1 MHCVNALNSSHKR
14 KKNVLSKFYTFYL
27 NYENLKEIL
36 KDTEN
41 KKKHNTLLYNIEVNI
56 NMK

>member
-1 MHCVNALNSSHKR
+1 M
-14 KKNVLSKFYTFYL
+14 SKFYTFYL

-41 KKKHNTLLYNIEVNI
+41 KKKHNTLLYNKEANI
-56 NMK
+56 GKQI